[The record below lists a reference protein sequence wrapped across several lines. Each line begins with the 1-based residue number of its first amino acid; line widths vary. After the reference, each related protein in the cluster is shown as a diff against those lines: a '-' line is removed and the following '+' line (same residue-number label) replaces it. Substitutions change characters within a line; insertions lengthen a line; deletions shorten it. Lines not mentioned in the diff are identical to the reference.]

1 MTSNGIALEDWLDVL
16 DREYLATFVAEG
28 GAAVKIAV
36 AEERERR
43 TLARRLAERCTERGY
58 FTVRIDAGTCRAH
71 MPQDIFHAL
80 ASRVDWRL
88 LARRRVL
95 ALAARRGY
103 VVDGIDAAAP
113 VVPAI
118 AERSGDLAAQAV
130 LVDLR
135 PSVQN
140 EVLEDSRMARDF
152 RTAMFHLCMAE
163 CQDGAAG
170 SAGSVGSVGYGCQPI
185 LDWLNGENT
194 RIGPV
199 RPFSLST
206 PINRTTARYFIE
218 SALYWLKAA
227 GCTGTVVLFDT
238 ARVTLP
244 RNPRDGARYY
254 TRAMTIDH
262 YELLRQ
268 FVDDIDRLTA
278 TLLIVA
284 TGHDFVDDQAPRG
297 WRLYDALRTRVMD
310 DVRDRDHVNPVA
322 ALVRLAAHGAGP

>member
-1 MTSNGIALEDWLDVL
+1 MTSNSIALEAWLDVL
-16 DREYLATFVAEG
+16 DREYLATFIAEG

-36 AEERERR
+36 AEGRERR

-58 FTVRIDAGTCRAH
+58 FTVRVDAGTCRAH
-71 MPQDIFHAL
+71 MPQDVFHAL

-95 ALAARRGY
+95 ALAARRGH

-118 AERSGDLAAQAV
+118 AERNGGLTAQAV
-130 LVDLR
+130 LVELR
-135 PSVQN
+135 PEVQK

-152 RTAMFHLCMAE
+152 RTAMFHLCLAE
-163 CQDGAAG
+163 CQDGAA
-170 SAGSVGSVGYGCQPI
+170 GYGCQPI

-227 GCTGTVVLFDT
+227 GYTGTVLLFDT

-322 ALVRLAAHGAGP
+322 ALVRLASLGAGP

>member
-1 MTSNGIALEDWLDVL
+1 MMRNSIAVEDWLDVL
-16 DREYLATFVAEG
+16 DREYLATFIAEG

-36 AEERERR
+36 AEQRERR
-43 TLARRLAERCTERGY
+43 LLAQRLAERCAERGY
-58 FTVRIDAGTCRAH
+58 FPVRIDAARCRAH
-71 MPQDIFHAL
+71 MPQDLFHTL
-80 ASRVDWRL
+80 AGRVDWRL

-103 VVDGIDAAAP
+103 LVDGIDDAAP

-118 AERSGDLAAQAV
+118 VERSGGLNAQAV
-130 LVDLR
+130 LVELR
-135 PSVQN
+135 PEVQN
-140 EVLEDSRMARDF
+140 QVLEDSRMARDF
-152 RTAMFHLCMAE
+152 RTAMYHLCLAE
-163 CQDGAAG
+163 CQDGV
-170 SAGSVGSVGYGCQPI
+170 SGYGCQPI
-185 LDWLNGENT
+185 LDWLTGENS

-227 GCTGTVVLFDT
+227 GYTGTVLLFDT

-268 FVDDIDRLTA
+268 FVDDIDRLTG

-284 TGHDFVDDQAPRG
+284 TARDFVDDQAPRG
-297 WRLYDALRTRVMD
+297 WRVYDALRTRVMD

-322 ALVRLAAHGAGP
+322 ALVRLAASGAER